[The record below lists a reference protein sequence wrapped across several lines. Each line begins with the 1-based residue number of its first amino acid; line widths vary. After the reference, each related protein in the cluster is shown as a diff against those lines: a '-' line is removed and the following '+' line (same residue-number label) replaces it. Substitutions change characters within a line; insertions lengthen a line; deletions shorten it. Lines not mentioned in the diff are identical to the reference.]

1 MLNLHVV
8 ERVLKHIAAAFICVF
23 AVLQA
28 RAQESLDIEL
38 ERYERMCAMCLD
50 LRTRMDRGEQLSRD
64 EAKATLDIFL
74 ASNKR
79 LKARDSEMTALQR
92 QRFKDVGEW
101 FTTGV
106 RPQRPAP
113 LPYMICSLPSVCMAE
128 EERTII
134 LPSSTSYEPYVLPY
148 RPLFIA
154 LAEISAPDLSCGLRA
169 GLHGRKIGGYV
180 AYRSNYSY
188 QAPDYQCTSDGKL
201 DGGSRVWLS
210 GETMSDNMTGAA
222 GILVP
227 VAKWSSLYAG
237 AGYGRR
243 AVLWQDIDGN
253 WVEVS
258 DISHKGLVLEAG
270 ALFRWNHLAFSLGLS
285 SVKLKTYSF
294 TAGIG
299 VCF

>member
-1 MLNLHVV
+1 M
-8 ERVLKHIAAAFICVF
+8 CVF
-23 AVLQA
+23 AALQA

-64 EAKATLDIFL
+64 EAKATLDIFV

-106 RPQRPAP
+106 RPQRPEP
-113 LPYMICSLPSVCMAE
+113 LPYMTCSLPIVCLA
-128 EERTII
+128 EERTIM
-134 LPSSTSYEPYVLPY
+134 LPSSVSYEPYTM
-148 RPLFIA
+148 PLRVEFMA
-154 LAEISAPDLSCGLRA
+154 LAEVSAPDLSYGLRA
-169 GLHGRKIGGYV
+169 GLQGPKLGGYV
-180 AYRSNYSY
+180 AYRSNFSSKD
-188 QAPDYQCTSDGKL
+188 ADYQCMSDGKL

-210 GETMSDNMTGAA
+210 GKTMSGNMTAAA
-222 GILVP
+222 GVLAP

-237 AGYGRR
+237 AGYGCRT
-243 AVLWQDIDGN
+243 VLWQDIDGN

-258 DISHKGLVLEAG
+258 DLSHKGLALEAG
-270 ALFRWNHLAFSLGLS
+270 ALFKWKHLAFSLGLS

-294 TAGIG
+294 TAGVG

>member
-1 MLNLHVV
+1 
-8 ERVLKHIAAAFICVF
+8 
-23 AVLQA
+23 
-28 RAQESLDIEL
+28 
-38 ERYERMCAMCLD
+38 
-50 LRTRMDRGEQLSRD
+50 MDRGEQLSRD
-64 EAKATLDIFL
+64 EAKATLDIFV

-79 LKARDSEMTALQR
+79 LKARESGMTALQR

-106 RPQRPAP
+106 KPQRPVQ
-113 LPYMICSLPSVCMAE
+113 LPYLTCSLPSVRLAE

-134 LPSSTSYEPYVLPY
+134 LPSSVSYEPYAK
-148 RPLFIA
+148 PLRVEFIA

-237 AGYGRR
+237 AGYGCRT
-243 AVLWQDIDGN
+243 VLWQDVDGN

-258 DISHKGLVLEAG
+258 DLSHKGLVLEAG

>member
-1 MLNLHVV
+1 M
-8 ERVLKHIAAAFICVF
+8 CVF
-23 AVLQA
+23 AALQA

-38 ERYERMCAMCLD
+38 ERYERMCAMCLE

-64 EAKATLDIFL
+64 EAKATLDIFV

-106 RPQRPAP
+106 RPQRPES
-113 LPYMICSLPSVCMAE
+113 LPYMTCSLPIVCLA
-128 EERTII
+128 EERTIM
-134 LPSSTSYEPYVLPY
+134 LPSSVSYEPYTM
-148 RPLFIA
+148 PLRVEFMA
-154 LAEISAPDLSCGLRA
+154 LAEVSAPDLSYGLRA
-169 GLHGRKIGGYV
+169 GLQGPKLGGYI
-180 AYRSNYSY
+180 AYRSNFSSKD
-188 QAPDYQCTSDGKL
+188 ADYQCMSDGKL

-210 GETMSDNMTGAA
+210 GETMSSNMMVAA
-222 GILVP
+222 GVLVP

-237 AGYGRR
+237 TGYGCRT
-243 AVLWQDIDGN
+243 VLWQDVDGN

-258 DISHKGLVLEAG
+258 DLSHKGLALEAG
-270 ALFRWNHLAFSLGLS
+270 ALFKWKHLAFSLGLS

-294 TAGIG
+294 TAGVG

>member
-1 MLNLHVV
+1 M
-8 ERVLKHIAAAFICVF
+8 CVF
-23 AVLQA
+23 AALQA

-38 ERYERMCAMCLD
+38 ERYERMCAMCLE

-64 EAKATLDIFL
+64 EAKATIDLL
-74 ASNKR
+74 VASNKR
-79 LKARDSEMTALQR
+79 LKARDSEMTVLQR

-101 FTTGV
+101 FTTGI
-106 RPQRPAP
+106 RPQRPGP
-113 LPYMICSLPSVCMAE
+113 LPYLTCPLPSVCMVE
-128 EERTII
+128 EERAII
-134 LPSSTSYEPYVLPY
+134 SPSLMPHKSYVQSSRREI
-148 RPLFIA
+148 IA
-154 LAEISAPDLSCGLRA
+154 LAELSAPDLSYGIRVGLQ
-169 GLHGRKIGGYV
+169 GRKIGGYL
-180 AYRSNYSY
+180 AYRSSFSS
-188 QAPDYQCTSDGKL
+188 QVADYQCTSDGSL
-201 DGGSRVWLS
+201 PSGSRVWLS
-210 GETMSDNMTGAA
+210 GESMSCNMTAAA
-222 GILVP
+222 GFLIP

-258 DISHKGLVLEAG
+258 DISHKGLALEAG

>member
-1 MLNLHVV
+1 MVK
-8 ERVLKHIAAAFICVF
+8 RTFKYIAAAFMCVF
-23 AVLQA
+23 AALQV
-28 RAQESLDIEL
+28 RAQDSLDIEL
-38 ERYERMCAMCLD
+38 ERYERMCAMCLE

-64 EAKATLDIFL
+64 EAKATLDIFV

-79 LKARDSEMTALQR
+79 LKARESGMTALQR

-106 RPQRPAP
+106 KPQRPVQ
-113 LPYMICSLPSVCMAE
+113 LPYLTCSLPSVRLAE

-134 LPSSTSYEPYVLPY
+134 LPSSVSYEPYAK
-148 RPLFIA
+148 PLRVEFIA

-237 AGYGRR
+237 AGYGCRT
-243 AVLWQDIDGN
+243 VLWQDVDGN

-258 DISHKGLVLEAG
+258 DLSHKGLVLEAG

>member
-1 MLNLHVV
+1 MVK
-8 ERVLKHIAAAFICVF
+8 RTFKYIAAAFMCVF
-23 AVLQA
+23 AALQV
-28 RAQESLDIEL
+28 RAQDSMDIEL
-38 ERYERMCAMCLD
+38 ERYERMCAMCLE

-64 EAKATLDIFL
+64 EAKATLDIFV

-79 LKARDSEMTALQR
+79 LKTRESGMTALQR
-92 QRFKDVGEW
+92 QRFKDIGEW
-101 FTTGV
+101 FTAGV
-106 RPQRPAP
+106 KPQRPVQ
-113 LPYMICSLPSVCMAE
+113 LPYLTCSLPSVRLAE

-134 LPSSTSYEPYVLPY
+134 LPSSVSYEPYAK
-148 RPLFIA
+148 PLRVEFIA